1 MDAEDN
7 NGNDGQADRAAKPT
21 TTTSE
26 RTRGPWI
33 SGDTG
38 LDGSVAC
45 NRFLT
50 SLRAALPA
58 AVQIGEALAFAKL
71 LMLHPDPPMEHRKLR
86 GALWAATTVDDS
98 KPVEVASHLREMAAL
113 VLEHSGYTASGNVL
127 ELGLSALALQFN
139 DTASHRME
147 CVELGILFGGV
158 KTIAIDDV
166 APSWK
171 RDGSPCFISPGLLR
185 PWAAEHIRTICDM
198 AVRDATAPSALSE
211 IWSCRDV
218 ECALLALR
226 MQYGVFRTPLSDDL
240 YANLEQDFDRRGLPV
255 WEWLQ
260 TALINWPEADI
271 ARSELL
277 TDPAWHLRA
286 QREVRRV
293 IRSAWP
299 LDGGDAWE
307 DGP

>member
-7 NGNDGQADRAAKPT
+7 DGQPDRATKPT
-21 TTTSE
+21 TTTSG
-26 RTRGPWI
+26 RTRGPWT
-33 SGDTG
+33 SGYTG

-58 AVQIGEALAFAKL
+58 AVQIGEALAFTKL
-71 LMLHPDPPMEHRKLR
+71 LMLHPDAPMEHRKLR
-86 GALWAATTVDDS
+86 GALWAAASVDEC
-98 KPVEVASHLREMAAL
+98 KPDEVASHLRELAGL
-113 VLEHSGYTASGNVL
+113 VLEHSGYTASGSVL
-127 ELGLSALALQFN
+127 ELGLSALALQFD

-158 KTIAIDDV
+158 KTIALDDV

-185 PWAAEHIRTICDM
+185 PWVAEHIQAICDL
-198 AVRDATAPSALSE
+198 AERDATAPSAPSE

-226 MQYGVFRTPLSDDL
+226 MQYGVFRTPLSGDL
-240 YANLEQDFDRRGLPV
+240 HADLEQDFVERGLPI
-255 WEWLQ
+255 WGWLQ
-260 TALINWPEADI
+260 RVLINWPEADI

-277 TDPAWHLRA
+277 TDPAWHLQA

-299 LDGGDAWE
+299 LDGGQAWE
-307 DGP
+307 DGAR